1 MGQLAAVA
9 HGMVLQRVLE
19 LGCGCGVTG
28 LVAARWAR
36 HVTLTDAEP
45 EVTIWLAG
53 WLAG

>member
-1 MGQLAAVA
+1 MDTGCTDW
-9 HGMVLQRVLE
+9 GPSPNVLQRVLE

-45 EVTIWLAG
+45 EVTI
-53 WLAG
+53 